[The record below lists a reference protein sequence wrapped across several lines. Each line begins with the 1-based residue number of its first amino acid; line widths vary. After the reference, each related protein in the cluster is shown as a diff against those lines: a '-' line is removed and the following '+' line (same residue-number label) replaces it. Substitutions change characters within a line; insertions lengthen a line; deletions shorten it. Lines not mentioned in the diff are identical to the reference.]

1 MWDRRSPCEKVKK
14 VNPYAGGR
22 DRVDWEMVTEVRER
36 GGWLQLTDELLRYG
50 TALIGFIGPVFHL
63 L

>member
-1 MWDRRSPCEKVKK
+1 MWDRRSPCKE

-22 DRVDWEMVTEVRER
+22 DRVDWEMVTEGGVRE
-36 GGWLQLTDELLRYG
+36 GVSQLTDEQLRYG
-50 TALIGFIGPVFHL
+50 AALIGFVGPVFHL